1 MATLDKVSWHDGA
14 DGFPPG
20 LPVENAATHI
30 GFFVTWAIRND
41 QWSDFLGTDASAGI
55 EAVRRG
61 QLSGGQ
67 FLLRECDGALVT
79 VLFKPEFIPF
89 AEPYYKSQYL
99 SDYHKTLTTGL
110 TSEYLVEDTE
120 ANYRIIA
127 SVIDDRYRAWRD
139 GKMRPW

>member
-1 MATLDKVSWHDGA
+1 MGH
-14 DGFPPG
+14 
-20 LPVENAATHI
+20 
-30 GFFVTWAIRND
+30 
-41 QWSDFLGTDASAGI
+41 QWSDFLGTDASAAI

-89 AEPYYKSQYL
+89 AEPYYKDQYL
-99 SDYHKTLTTGL
+99 RDYQKALARGL

-120 ANYRIIA
+120 ANYEIIA
-127 SVIDDRYRAWRD
+127 SVIDGRYRAWRD
-139 GKMRPW
+139 SKTRPWWKLW